1 MRTYADVLL
10 WQQNKEREMRTK
22 DFITHRDDEPA
33 LPHFRN

>member
-10 WQQNKEREMRTK
+10 WNEREMRTK

-33 LPHFRN
+33 LQHFRN